1 MDNDNKEAKNLFTL
15 SLPDV
20 ASWQVDGIESPLSA
34 ALPAL
39 QRGAVWKPAQTER
52 LWDSLIRGFPI
63 GSFLLSEYDADH
75 YGKASMKL
83 GTCENPQFHLLDGQ
97 QRATA
102 IALGFYDVW
111 QSEFVSQRLDGPVLW
126 VDLAPPPEK
135 DDRDFIFRVM
145 TRSHPWGYRRKN
157 PEERLAS
164 KAMAHAI
171 KAYKT
176 ASPQLDGEKTSNI
189 PLSHVWPWDAEAP
202 LPVSLIL
209 NAIKP
214 GGDVIANLRNEL
226 SRLPYWDSQL
236 ALLENGDGLRA
247 KIESIFDDKDS
258 ILHQRLHL
266 IINLLKRLCAKDSG
280 IITAQVLP
288 KIDNSISTDDRID
301 PVETLFVRINSS
313 GTKLEGEELM
323 YSLLKSAWRDA
334 PQAIT
339 KLQDGQQWVSPA
351 RLALLITRLN
361 LVHEDIKTVA
371 EKRTLVTSPPPMPDV
386 ARFRRIMHESGRIDE
401 MKRFVEGDL
410 SSLWKTANELV
421 MMSNKSPLTNE
432 YRLPPTLAA
441 DMASGLAGNE
451 LLLLLTTWLMRLH
464 HAGISLNDIK
474 PKTRQRT
481 LGFFVAM
488 SWFALDVKK
497 CVQRL
502 WPTLMKLN
510 PQDLPKFF
518 NRTRFRTLLPAD
530 VKSGL
535 IMLPLIKPDDLEKLI
550 DLRIT
555 GGSNGYLG
563 INNPETNIWDDR
575 KEWEHFN
582 NRLSSWESGVSGF
595 NKLPK
600 HMRDWLAQQDLEP
613 IALPNNENQQ
623 HDRARLAEL
632 KDDEVERRRLA
643 WRLFLDRLWTMRK
656 MVDYAQ
662 RDYLIRW
669 FPDFDPTQP
678 GQMEDINRPWDYDHI
693 HAANLIA
700 GKWNIPGVIRK
711 WHHSIGNLRSW
722 PLELNR
728 ADQDCPPI
736 DKLGDQID
744 IDTIIN
750 SYGLTNTAELR
761 CASFID
767 ENDDWPYWQ
776 HSVPQNV
783 SGNYLADTQYAAFRI
798 NLIKAICSRFGRLY
812 RTWYE
817 ELAIGSFAEP

>member
-52 LWDSLIRGFPI
+52 LWDSLMRGFPI

-83 GTCENPQFHLLDGQ
+83 GMCENPQFHLLDGQ

-145 TRSHPWGYRRKN
+145 TRSHPWGYRRSN

-209 NAIKP
+209 NAIKL

-258 ILHQRLHL
+258 ILHKRLHL

-288 KIDNSISTDDRID
+288 KLDNSISTDDRID

-361 LVHEDIKTVA
+361 LVNEDIKTVA

-386 ARFRRIMHESGRIDE
+386 ARFRRIMHEPGRIDE

-410 SSLWKTANELV
+410 SSLWKTANVLV
-421 MMSNKSPLTNE
+421 MMSNELPLNE
-432 YRLPPTLAA
+432 DYRLPPTLAA
-441 DMASGLAGNE
+441 DLASGLAGNE
-451 LLLLLTTWLMRLH
+451 LLLLLMTWLIRLKYS
-464 HAGISLNDIK
+464 GISPQQITPNN
-474 PKTRQRT
+474 RQKT

-502 WPTLMKLN
+502 WPTLMRLN
-510 PQDLPKFF
+510 PQDLPRFF
-518 NRTRFRTLLPAD
+518 NRTRFRALLPAD
-530 VKSGL
+530 DKSGL
-535 IMLPLIKPDDLEKLI
+535 IMLPLINPDDLEKLI
-550 DLRIT
+550 ALRVT

-563 INNPETNIWDDR
+563 INNINSDCFKSRAT
-575 KEWEHFN
+575 WEN
-582 NRLSSWESGVSGF
+582 YTQRLSPYEPGIDGF
-595 NKLPK
+595 KKLPI
-600 HMRDWLAQQDLEP
+600 HMREWLS
-613 IALPNNENQQ
+613 ALPLAPNNIEDTEINA
-623 HDRARLAEL
+623 DIAEL
-632 KDDEVERRRLA
+632 RRHA
-643 WRLFLDRLWTMRK
+643 WRLFLDKLWYMK
-656 MVDYAQ
+656 KIVDYAQ
-662 RDYLIRW
+662 RDWLVKW

-693 HAANLIA
+693 HASYFIA
-700 GKWNIPGVIRK
+700 GRHSIPGLIRE
-711 WHHSIGNLRSW
+711 WHQSIGNLRCW
-722 PLELNR
+722 PFDLNR
-728 ADQDCPPI
+728 ADQNCAPI
-736 DKLGDQID
+736 DKLGDDID
-744 IDTIIN
+744 IEEN
-750 SYGLTNTAELR
+750 LHNYGFQDAANLR
-761 CASFID
+761 IASFID
-767 ENDDWPYWQ
+767 DSDDWQHWQ
-776 HSVPQNV
+776 HSVPDDCT
-783 SGNYLADTQYAAFRI
+783 GNYLASDQYHENRVA
-798 NLIKAICSRFGRLY
+798 LIKAICNRFGRLY